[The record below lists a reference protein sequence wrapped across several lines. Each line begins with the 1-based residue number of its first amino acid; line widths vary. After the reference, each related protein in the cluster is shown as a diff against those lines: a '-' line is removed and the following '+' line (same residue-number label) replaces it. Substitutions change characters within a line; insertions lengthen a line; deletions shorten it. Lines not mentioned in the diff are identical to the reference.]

1 MGPDST
7 APASCLQFL
16 PALEQTTKTGHPC
29 HFLISVRSWPHS
41 RLADSGN
48 VTTKSLLLGFGCEFL
63 GFQKHG
69 SQPRNLGVHGLPL
82 PLPFSFSCSARP
94 FDFCLHLHG
103 RSFSMY
109 EVLYVCTRVPSIFF
123 SLYHA
128 PPPSHVIRSPGK
140 EPLDDMDASHGLPS
154 RKVHSFPRFDAH
166 LLFPFSSLA
175 RFIRAQRFCRARPK
189 D

>member
-48 VTTKSLLLGFGCEFL
+48 VTSKSLLLGFGCEFL

-69 SQPRNLGVHGLPL
+69 SEPRNLGVHGLPL
-82 PLPFSFSCSARP
+82 RLPSFLSCSARP
-94 FDFCLHLHG
+94 FDFGLHLHG

-128 PPPSHVIRSPGK
+128 P
-140 EPLDDMDASHGLPS
+140 LPC
-154 RKVHSFPRFDAH
+154 HPIPRE
-166 LLFPFSSLA
+166 
-175 RFIRAQRFCRARPK
+175 RAIG
-189 D
+189 